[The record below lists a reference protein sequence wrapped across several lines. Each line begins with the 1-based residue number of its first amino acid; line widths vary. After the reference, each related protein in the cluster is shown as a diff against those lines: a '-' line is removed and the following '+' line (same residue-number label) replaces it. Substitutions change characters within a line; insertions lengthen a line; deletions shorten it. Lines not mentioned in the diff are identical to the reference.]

1 MIINCEWID
10 IFIFYIIGCVEIIML
25 FLYNDLMRYLFL
37 LFSFFYCSISER
49 DVTCMTT
56 AKPARTKVQN
66 LGLIIA
72 FIALIVVCL
81 FPTPANLPTAGHRM
95 IGILLFAIIIWMT
108 EAVSYPVSA
117 TIITAIVAL
126 MLGFAPDVAAPT
138 KMLGTGKALALGLSG
153 YSTTAWALVAAAM
166 FISVAMTK
174 TGLDRRIALAV
185 LSRVGTKTNNI
196 YIGIIFTGFI
206 LAFFVPSSTA
216 RLACLVPIIIGIIE
230 NLGIDRHSTFAALMM
245 VGAAQADTLWNIMIQ
260 TAAAQ
265 NLVAVGFISSQLQ
278 TNVSWISWII
288 SAGPYSLVM
297 VVIYYFLSKKILKPE
312 FKELEGGDK
321 HIARMKAEMGPMTGA
336 EKKLLAI
343 SVLLLFFWST
353 GGHLHNIDTTTT
365 TIVAVALF
373 FMPGIGIM
381 DWSYAQPKIGWGAI
395 VMFGAGIS
403 LGTALLRTKAA
414 TWLANEAISLFGLS
428 AAPIF
433 LLVAVMG
440 AFLILIHL
448 GFASATALSSAMI
461 PIVISVLQSLTSPGI
476 NAVGLTMI
484 MQFFI
489 CFGFILPVNS
499 PQGMVAYNSDTFSVN
514 QFIRTGVPITI
525 IGYIVAL
532 VFAATYWNWIGLM

>member
-1 MIINCEWID
+1 MSN
-10 IFIFYIIGCVEIIML
+10 
-25 FLYNDLMRYLFL
+25 
-37 LFSFFYCSISER
+37 
-49 DVTCMTT
+49 VTSG
-56 AKPARTKVQN
+56 RTKVQN
-66 LGLIIA
+66 WGLILG
-72 FIALIVVCL
+72 FVALAIVCL
-81 FPTPANLPTAGHRM
+81 FPTPASLPTAGHRM
-95 IGILLFAIIIWMT
+95 IGVLLFAIIIWMT

-117 TIITAIVAL
+117 TIITAIIAV
-126 MLGFAPDVAAPT
+126 MLGFAPNVAEPA
-138 KMLGTGKALALGLSG
+138 KMLGTSKALELGLSG
-153 YSTTAWALVAAAM
+153 YASTAWALVAAAM

-174 TGLDRRIALAV
+174 TGLDRRIALVV
-185 LSRVGTKTNNI
+185 LSRVGTKTSHI
-196 YIGIIFTGFI
+196 YIGVIATGFI
-206 LAFFVPSSTA
+206 LSFFVPSSTA
-216 RLACLVPIIIGIIE
+216 RLACLVPIILGIIE
-230 NLGIDRHSTFAALMM
+230 NLGIDRRSTFAALMV

-265 NLVAVGFISSQLQ
+265 NLVAVGFISSQLH
-278 TNVSWISWII
+278 TTVSWLDWII
-288 SAGPYSLVM
+288 SAGPYSLIM

-312 FKELEGGDK
+312 FEELEGGDK
-321 HIARMKAEMGPMTGA
+321 HIARMKEELGPMTFA
-336 EKKLLAI
+336 EKKLLVI
-343 SVLLLFFWST
+343 SLVLLFFWST
-353 GGHLHNIDTTTT
+353 GGYLHKIDTTTS

-373 FMPGIGIM
+373 FLPGIGIM
-381 DWSYAQPKIGWGAI
+381 DWKYAQPKIGWGAI

-414 TWLANEAISLFGLS
+414 TWLANEAIQLFGLS

-461 PIVISVLQSLTSPGI
+461 PIVISVVQSLTTPGI

-499 PQGMVAYNSDTFSVN
+499 PQGMVAYNSDTFTVS

-525 IGYIVAL
+525 IGYIVAM
-532 VFAATYWNWIGLM
+532 VFAATYWKWIGLV